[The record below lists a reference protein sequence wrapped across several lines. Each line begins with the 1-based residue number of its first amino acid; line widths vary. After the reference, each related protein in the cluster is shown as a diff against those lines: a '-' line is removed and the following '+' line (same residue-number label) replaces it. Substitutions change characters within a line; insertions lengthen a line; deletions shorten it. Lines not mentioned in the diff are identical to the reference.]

1 MMLPRERLDLAERFH
16 ETSHTRLSP
25 EADTMMRIR
34 TIPTSVTLLMLAIIL
49 AAPIVTNVLLAMT
62 QGPNG

>member
-1 MMLPRERLDLAERFH
+1 
-16 ETSHTRLSP
+16 
-25 EADTMMRIR
+25 MMRIR